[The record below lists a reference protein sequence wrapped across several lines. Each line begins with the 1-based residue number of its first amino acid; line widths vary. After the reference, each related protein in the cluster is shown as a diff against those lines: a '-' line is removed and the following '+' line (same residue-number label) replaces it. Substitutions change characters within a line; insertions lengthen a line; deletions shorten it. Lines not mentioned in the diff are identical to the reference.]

1 MSDYQDELLQMLQD
15 SQERKMLLKDIFEEM
30 DMDINRLRI
39 IIKGQSKIAVEPLD
53 NECLGDMQ

>member
-1 MSDYQDELLQMLQD
+1 MLQD

-30 DMDINRLRI
+30 DMDIKRLRI

>member
-1 MSDYQDELLQMLQD
+1 MLQD

-30 DMDINRLRI
+30 DMDIKRLRI
-39 IIKGQSKIAVEPLD
+39 IIKGQSKIAVESID